1 MTSMF
6 LTSTCAPTA
15 EMGLLNNVYVNPY
28 DSRAPYVSIGNF
40 VYRSI
45 PNADVDRN
53 HIAMNAVQRRMA
65 RAIPGVAVEVY
76 DFIVPISRDF
86 SIRAVTIEG
95 QFLKPSGTRSLRV
108 LLFDLANTIR
118 SQLLGDILTFGQ
130 SIVIKYM
137 DANILL
143 WIKSD
148 VRGILTSQTEIE
160 VVWIGDDTK

>member
-1 MTSMF
+1 MSSQF
-6 LTSTCAPTA
+6 LTCTVAPTS
-15 EMGLLNNVYVNPY
+15 EMALLNNVYVNLC

-40 VYRSI
+40 VYRAI
-45 PNADVDRN
+45 PNSDVERN

-65 RAIPGVAVEVY
+65 RAIPGAGVEVY

-95 QFLKPSGTRSLRV
+95 QFLKPPTTRIRDVSGLV
-108 LLFDLANTIR
+108 DAIR
-118 SQLLGDILTFGQ
+118 SGLLGDILTFGQ

-143 WIKSD
+143 WVKSD

-160 VVWIGDDTK
+160 VTWVGDNTM